1 MTTKASP
8 LLIDTGNIT
17 SVGTLTSLTVTNT
30 IVGNISGAASSATT
44 AGTVTTA
51 AQSNITS
58 VGTLTSL
65 TVNGNATLG
74 TVANVHISGGTSGQY
89 ITTDGSGNLSFATVS
104 IPASPPHPFL
114 FLGI

>member
-17 SVGTLTSLTVTNT
+17 SIGTLTSLTVT
-30 IVGNISGAASSATT
+30 
-44 AGTVTTA
+44 
-51 AQSNITS
+51 
-58 VGTLTSL
+58 
-65 TVNGNATLG
+65 GNATLG